1 MKAIGDALQGIMAK
15 NSTKDA
21 DKQTADKQTTLQKY
35 MKMFNDSWTYAQQNY
50 HETWDN
56 NWKLYR
62 NIRVKK
68 NHPGTIE
75 AFVPMVN
82 STVNTIVAS
91 LFNSNP
97 TVKYIPNRPDQEDE
111 TDILNDVYQ
120 DFARRDGWALK
131 NKINGRQGV
140 ITGNYFEYLE
150 WQPDDNGGYVH
161 KEVIPIRDAIVDPN
175 AHNIEDAAYVGR
187 RFFTSKKALKEATI
201 YNAETG
207 KVEKRYKDLSDVQ
220 EGAGMGGVDSESDK
234 AKKDEALGSV
244 SPDRQ
249 SQVEVI
255 EIWTHKEVVVIAN
268 RKAVIEQRE
277 NPYYTLR
284 KAKFNQAKLEHEMQ
298 RAQILMETAG
308 AKDIGEFAE
317 EFNEKNAGL
326 IPFAH
331 GCEYPDV
338 SLFYGSSDVD
348 IIADEQE
355 LLNTL
360 TELNIEA
367 VLYQLFPERRI
378 DPRFAD
384 KIDNLDPAPGKVY
397 PLPAGAMDWNNP
409 PAIPTNVFSERTNI
423 KGEIREAASV
433 SEISKGI
440 TATDST
446 TATEIKAML
455 GQADIRISEKAD
467 SLAQGFFKQ
476 EATIVFKLLQLY
488 ADDNYMIRTVGEDG
502 INFEKVD
509 MERFRG
515 EYMPMVTLDVQAQLE
530 KSEKQEA
537 YMNAYQMVIADAT
550 NNLQA
555 AKEIMYPKMMPDLSQ
570 EEINRI
576 IAPQTQVQDI
586 MGAEGLESALNAS
599 QAPISTGTQNEA
611 LNATSEPA
619 VAPDEQEMAG
629 DQAIFA

>member
-1 MKAIGDALQGIMAK
+1 MWYNNLNGDVSTNSMAK
-15 NSTKDA
+15 AARKDDAKKDNSTLAEFLK
-21 DKQTADKQTTLQKY
+21 K
-35 MKMFNDSWTYAQQNY
+35 FNDSWTYAQQNY
-50 HETWDN
+50 HQVWED

-97 TVKYIPNRPDQEDE
+97 TVKYIPNRADQDDE
-111 TDILNDVYQ
+111 TDILNDIYQ

-140 ITGNYFEYLE
+140 ITGNYFAYYE

-161 KEVIPIRDAIVDPN
+161 KEIVPIRDAIIDPN
-175 AHNIEDAAYVGR
+175 AHNLGDAEYVGR
-187 RFFTSKKALKEATI
+187 RFFTSKKSLEEATI
-201 YNAETG
+201 YNPETG
-207 KVEKRYKDLSDVQ
+207 KVEKRYKDLDDV
-220 EGAGMGGVDSESDK
+220 EDGTGVGGVDSESDK

-244 SPDRQ
+244 SPDRA
-249 SQVEVI
+249 SQVEI
-255 EIWTHKEVVVIAN
+255 LEIWTHKKVVVIAN
-268 RKAVIEQRE
+268 RKKVIEERE
-277 NPYYTLR
+277 NPYYTLSKSRYEQR
-284 KAKFNQAKLEHEMQ
+284 KIEHELL
-298 RAQILMETAG
+298 RAQMLQETAG
-308 AKDIGEFAE
+308 LQDIGPFDE
-317 EFNEKNAGL
+317 EFSEHNAGL

-331 GCEYPDV
+331 GTEYPDV
-338 SLFYGSSDVD
+338 SLVYGSSDVD

-378 DPRFAD
+378 DPKFAD
-384 KIDNLDPAPGKVY
+384 KLDNLDPAPGKVY
-397 PLPAGAMDWNNP
+397 PLPIGAMDWQNP
-409 PAIPTNVFSERTNI
+409 PAIPTNAFAERNNL

-440 TATDST
+440 TSTDST

-455 GQADIRISEKAD
+455 GQADIRIREKAD
-467 SLAQGFFKQ
+467 NLAQGFFMQ
-476 EATIVFKLLQLY
+476 EATIVFRLLQLY
-488 ADDNYMIRTVGEDG
+488 ADDEYMVRTVGEDG
-502 INFEKVD
+502 VNWQEVD
-509 MERFRG
+509 MTRFKG
-515 EYMPMVTLDVQAQLE
+515 EYTPMVTLDVQAQLE

-537 YMNAYQMVIADAT
+537 YTNAFQMIIADPT
-550 NNLQA
+550 NNLMA

-570 EEINRI
+570 EEIERI
-576 IAPQTQVQDI
+576 ITQEQPPMAPQGPEMQPEVINPEMQDL
-586 MGAEGLESALNAS
+586 GAQDTIAQDQMLM
-599 QAPISTGTQNEA
+599 QQ
-611 LNATSEPA
+611 
-619 VAPDEQEMAG
+619 EQPYYG
-629 DQAIFA
+629 

>member
-1 MKAIGDALQGIMAK
+1 MWYNKANGDASINNSMAK
-15 NSTKDA
+15 SAKSSSDA
-21 DKQTADKQTTLQKY
+21 KKSVLGKY
-35 MKMFNDSWTYAQQNY
+35 MRMFNNSWTYAQQNY
-50 HETWDN
+50 HQVWEN

-97 TVKYIPNRPDQEDE
+97 TVKYIPNRIDQEDE
-111 TDILNDVYQ
+111 TEILNDVYQ

-161 KEVIPIRDAIVDPN
+161 KEVVPIRDAIIDPN
-175 AHNIEDAAYVGR
+175 CHNIGDAEYVGR
-187 RFFTSKKALKEATI
+187 RFFTSKKNLEEATI
-201 YNAETG
+201 YNPETG
-207 KVEKRYKDLSDVQ
+207 KVEKRYKDLKDVQ
-220 EGAGMGGVDSESDK
+220 DGGGYGGVDTESDK

-249 SQVEVI
+249 SQVEII

-268 RKAVIEQRE
+268 RKVVIEQRE
-277 NPYYTLR
+277 NPYYTLSKSR
-284 KAKFNQAKLEHEMQ
+284 YNQRKLEHELE
-298 RAQILMETAG
+298 RAQTLMDTAG
-308 AKDIGEFAE
+308 AVDIGEF
-317 EFNEKNAGL
+317 NEAFDERNAGL

-338 SLFYGSSDVD
+338 SLVYGSSDVD

-355 LLNTL
+355 LLNTI

-378 DPRFAD
+378 DPNFAD

-397 PLPAGAMDWNNP
+397 PLPAGAMDWQNP
-409 PAIPTNVFSERTNI
+409 PAIPTNAFAERTNI

-455 GQADIRISEKAD
+455 GQADIRIREKAD
-467 SLAQGFFKQ
+467 NLAQGFFMQ

-488 ADDNYMIRTVGEDG
+488 ADDGYMIRKVGEDG
-502 INFEKVD
+502 IDFERVD
-509 MERFRG
+509 MTQFKG
-515 EYMPMVTLDVQAQLE
+515 EYTPMVTLDVQARLE
-530 KSEKQEA
+530 RQEKQEA
-537 YMNAYQMVIADAT
+537 YMSAYQMVIADPT

-555 AKEIMYPKMMPDLSQ
+555 AKEIMYPKMMPDLSAD
-570 EEINRI
+570 EIDRI
-576 IAPQTQVQDI
+576 IHQQPQLPMEAPQEAINPEMQDLGVQD
-586 MGAEGLESALNAS
+586 
-599 QAPISTGTQNEA
+599 
-611 LNATSEPA
+611 A
-619 VAPDEQEMAG
+619 VAEDEQMITEEQPIYG
-629 DQAIFA
+629 

>member
-1 MKAIGDALQGIMAK
+1 MWYNNGNGDASITNSMAK
-15 NSTKDA
+15 SAKSSSDA
-21 DKQTADKQTTLQKY
+21 KNDTVLSKY
-35 MKMFNDSWTYAQQNY
+35 LKMFNDSWSYAQQNY
-50 HETWDN
+50 HQVWED

-62 NIRVKK
+62 NIRVKR

-97 TVKYIPNRPDQEDE
+97 SVKYIPNRADQEDE
-111 TDILNDVYQ
+111 TEILNDIYQ
-120 DFARRDGWALK
+120 DFARRDGWPLK

-150 WQPDDNGGYVH
+150 WQPDENGGYVH
-161 KEVIPIRDAIVDPN
+161 KEVVPIRDAIIDPN
-175 AHNIEDAAYVGR
+175 CHNIDSARYVGR
-187 RFFTSKKALKEATI
+187 RFFASKKELEEATI
-201 YNAETG
+201 YNPETG

-220 EGAGMGGVDSESDK
+220 EGAGMGGVDTESDK

-249 SQVEVI
+249 SQVEII

-268 RKAVIEQRE
+268 RKLVIEQRE
-277 NPYYTLR
+277 NPYYLLA
-284 KAKFNQAKLEHEMQ
+284 KSKFNQRKIEHELL
-298 RAQILMETAG
+298 RAQTLQDTAG
-308 AKDIGEFAE
+308 LEDIGPFDE
-317 EFNEKNAGL
+317 EFNEHNAGL

-338 SLFYGSSDVD
+338 SLVYGSSDVD

-378 DPRFAD
+378 DPKFAD
-384 KIDNLDPAPGKVY
+384 KIDDLDPAPGKVY
-397 PLPAGAMDWNNP
+397 PLPMGAMDWQEP
-409 PAIPTNVFSERTNI
+409 PAIPTNVFSERTNL

-455 GQADIRISEKAD
+455 GQADIRIREKAD

-488 ADDNYMIRTVGEDG
+488 ADEEYMVRTVGEDG
-502 INFEKVD
+502 VNWERVD
-509 MERFRG
+509 MTRFKG
-515 EYMPMVTLDVQAQLE
+515 EYTPMVTLDVQAQLE

-537 YMNAYQMVIADAT
+537 YMSAFQMIIADST

-555 AKEIMYPKMMPDLSQ
+555 AKEIMYPKMIPELSA
-570 EEINRI
+570 EEIDRI
-576 IAPQTQVQDI
+576 ITPVEPVPAPAPEQPLEQALTEEPAINPEMQDL
-586 MGAEGLESALNAS
+586 GAEDTIMQDQEVM
-599 QAPISTGTQNEA
+599 QEDQPIYG
-611 LNATSEPA
+611 
-619 VAPDEQEMAG
+619 
-629 DQAIFA
+629 

>member
-1 MKAIGDALQGIMAK
+1 MELWYNNSNGDASINSMAK
-15 NSTKDA
+15 SAKSKSDAKD
-21 DKQTADKQTTLQKY
+21 DSVLGKY
-35 MKMFNDSWTYAQQNY
+35 MRMFNNSWTYAQQNY
-50 HETWDN
+50 HQTWED

-97 TVKYIPNRPDQEDE
+97 SVKYIPNRVDQEDE
-111 TDILNDVYQ
+111 TEILNDVYQ

-161 KEVIPIRDAIVDPN
+161 KEVVPIRDAIIDPN
-175 AHNIEDAAYVGR
+175 AHNLDDAEYVGR
-187 RFFTSKKALKEATI
+187 RFFTSKKNLEEAVI
-201 YNAETG
+201 YNPETK
-207 KVEKRYKDLSDVQ
+207 KVEKRYKDLTDVQ
-220 EGAGMGGVDSESDK
+220 DGGGMGGVDTESDK

-249 SQVEVI
+249 SQVEII

-268 RKAVIEQRE
+268 RKMVIEQRE
-277 NPYYTLR
+277 NPYCTLA
-284 KAKFNQAKLEHEMQ
+284 KAKFEQRKLEHELL
-298 RAQILMETAG
+298 RAQTLQETAG
-308 AKDIGEFAE
+308 LEDIGPFDE
-317 EFNEKNAGL
+317 EFNAHNAGL

-338 SLFYGSSDVD
+338 SLVYGSSDVD

-355 LLNTL
+355 LLNTI
-360 TELNIEA
+360 TELNVEA
-367 VLYQLFPERRI
+367 VLYQLYPERRI
-378 DPRFAD
+378 DPKFAD
-384 KIDNLDPAPGKVY
+384 KIDNLDPAPGKIY
-397 PLPAGAMDWNNP
+397 PLPMGAMDWQTP
-409 PAIPTNVFSERTNI
+409 PAVPTNAFAERNNL

-455 GQADIRISEKAD
+455 GQADIRIREKAD
-467 SLAQGFFKQ
+467 NLAQGFFRQ

-488 ADDNYMIRTVGEDG
+488 ADENYMLRTVGEDG
-502 INFEKVD
+502 VNFERVD
-509 MERFRG
+509 MTKFKG
-515 EYMPMVTLDVQAQLE
+515 EYTPMVTLDVQARLE
-530 KSEKQEA
+530 RSEKQEA
-537 YMNAYQMVIADAT
+537 YMSAFQMIIADPT

-555 AKEIMYPKMMPDLSQ
+555 AKEIMYPKMMPDLSAEEIDRIITPEQPPMAPEMVEPAPQEMINPEMQDLGAQDMMAQDQLTEQ
-570 EEINRI
+570 EE
-576 IAPQTQVQDI
+576 Q
-586 MGAEGLESALNAS
+586 
-599 QAPISTGTQNEA
+599 PIYG
-611 LNATSEPA
+611 
-619 VAPDEQEMAG
+619 
-629 DQAIFA
+629 

>member
-1 MKAIGDALQGIMAK
+1 MWYNKANGDASIYSMATK
-15 NSTKDA
+15 RAKTDDDAKKENDSTLAKFL
-21 DKQTADKQTTLQKY
+21 KK
-35 MKMFNDSWTYAQQNY
+35 FNDSWTYAQQNY
-50 HETWDN
+50 HQTWED

-97 TVKYIPNRPDQEDE
+97 TVKYIPNRVDQEDE

-140 ITGNYFEYLE
+140 ITGNYFAYYE

-161 KEVIPIRDAIVDPN
+161 KEIVPIRDAIIDPN
-175 AHNIEDAAYVGR
+175 AHNLYDAEYVGR
-187 RFFTSKKALKEATI
+187 RFFTSKKALEEATI
-201 YNAETG
+201 YNPETG
-207 KVEKRYKDLSDVQ
+207 KVEKRYKDLTDVE
-220 EGAGMGGVDSESDK
+220 EGAGVGGVDSESDK

-244 SPDRQ
+244 SPDR
-249 SQVEVI
+249 STQVEI
-255 EIWTHKEVVVIAN
+255 LEIWTHKQVVVIAN
-268 RKAVIEQRE
+268 RKLVIEERE
-277 NPYYTLR
+277 NPYYTLSKSR
-284 KAKFNQAKLEHEMQ
+284 FEQRKLEHELM
-298 RAQILMETAG
+298 RAQILQETAG
-308 AKDIGEFAE
+308 LEDIGEFDE
-317 EFNEKNAGL
+317 EFNGAHAGL

-331 GCEYPDV
+331 GTEYPDV
-338 SLFYGSSDVD
+338 SLVYGSSDVD

-367 VLYQLFPERRI
+367 ILYQLFPERCI
-378 DPRFAD
+378 DPKFAD
-384 KIDNLDPAPGKVY
+384 RIDNLDPAPGKVY
-397 PLPAGAMDWNNP
+397 PLPMGAMDWQNP
-409 PAIPTNVFSERTNI
+409 PAIPTNAFAERNNL

-440 TATDST
+440 TSTDST

-455 GQADIRISEKAD
+455 GQADIRIREKAD
-467 SLAQGFFKQ
+467 NLAQGFFMQ
-476 EATIVFKLLQLY
+476 EATIVFRLLQLY
-488 ADDNYMIRTVGEDG
+488 ADDDYMIRKVGEDG
-502 INFEKVD
+502 VNFERVD
-509 MERFRG
+509 MARFKG
-515 EYMPMVTLDVQAQLE
+515 EYTPMVTLDVQAQLE

-537 YMNAYQMVIADAT
+537 YTNAYQMIIADPT
-550 NNLQA
+550 NNLMA

-570 EEINRI
+570 EEIERI
-576 IAPQTQVQDI
+576 ITQEQAPMAPEAPQEPQINPEMQD
-586 MGAEGLESALNAS
+586 MGAQDTIAQDQLM
-599 QAPISTGTQNEA
+599 QQ
-611 LNATSEPA
+611 
-619 VAPDEQEMAG
+619 EQQPYYG
-629 DQAIFA
+629 